1 MQTSAWQCWPLC
13 SICSDQRLVPPQ
25 KNFRGTQAAAKRK
38 VVGIK
43 RNRKASC
50 GRGGA
55 WGRGAGRGGC
65 GRGLGRLVCFSSEE
79 EADII
84 APDVNQHVDTGADA
98 TQEQVMPV
106 QAHPHVQCAR
116 AAAAAVGSSCH
127 WLRSACNNTACC
139 DTVPCGERLRCCVYV
154 ALELLPVARIHMI
167 IMCTCLVTYRP
178 RREVF
183 TEFAMRSQAP

>member
-38 VVGIK
+38 VVGVK
-43 RNRKASC
+43 RNCKASC

-55 WGRGAGRGGC
+55 WGRGRGGC
-65 GRGLGRLVCFSSEE
+65 GRGLGRLVCLSSEE

-98 TQEQVMPV
+98 TQEQGMPV
-106 QAHPHVQCAR
+106 QAHPHVQCAL
-116 AAAAAVGSSCH
+116 AAAAATSEQLGAVAPGCAVHALIQYVVILFPAVRGCHAVCMLRLSCSR
-127 WLRSACNNTACC
+127 WRAC
-139 DTVPCGERLRCCVYV
+139 
-154 ALELLPVARIHMI
+154 I
-167 IMCTCLVTYRP
+167 
-178 RREVF
+178 
-183 TEFAMRSQAP
+183 

>member
-1 MQTSAWQCWPLC
+1 MQTSAWQGWPLC

-50 GRGGA
+50 RRGGN

-65 GRGLGRLVCFSSEE
+65 GRGLGRLVCLSSEE
-79 EADII
+79 EADIV
-84 APDVNQHVDTGADA
+84 AADVNQHVDTGADA
-98 TQEQVMPV
+98 TQEQGMPV

-116 AAAAAVGSSCH
+116 AAAAATSEQLGAVATGCAVHAMIQHIVILFPAVRGCDAVCMLRLSCS
-127 WLRSACNNTACC
+127 WWRAF
-139 DTVPCGERLRCCVYV
+139 
-154 ALELLPVARIHMI
+154 I
-167 IMCTCLVTYRP
+167 
-178 RREVF
+178 
-183 TEFAMRSQAP
+183 